1 MGHSRAEIY
10 DRYYV
15 SQYVK
20 KDIQAAYLGT
30 PSKNALIGLVSHMSI
45 TRDPRAPTH
54 LNKQQVALCYNSE
67 EVKVLEEEHN
77 NTKRQIIVEYGSVKD
92 AAGSDI
98 YARHQKLIAQ
108 IASEKARQRRL
119 LEAELRTEYFNTID
133 TLEIDRQRSGAVSE
147 YLEPQPTYILKERQC
162 LADLLC
168 QSSDPLDDE

>member
-1 MGHSRAEIY
+1 MGHSCAEIY

-45 TRDPRAPTH
+45 TQDPRALTH
-54 LNKQQVALCYNSE
+54 LNKQQVTLCYDSE
-67 EVKVLEEEHN
+67 EVKVLEEEHK
-77 NTKRQIIVEYGSVKD
+77 NTKQQIMAEYGSVKD

-133 TLEIDRQRSGAVSE
+133 TLEID
-147 YLEPQPTYILKERQC
+147 
-162 LADLLC
+162 
-168 QSSDPLDDE
+168 